1 MGKSAGFFDGLKAV
15 SRSGWSV
22 LADAVLLILFA
33 IVRQLAET
41 APIGFVGVWSHFLWG
56 CGGIFVGVW
65 AMHRFFP
72 TNYQLSA
79 FPRSARCRLAFIP
92 SHPLR
97 A

>member
-1 MGKSAGFFDGLKAV
+1 M
-15 SRSGWSV
+15 
-22 LADAVLLILFA
+22 ADAVLLILFA

-41 APIGFVGVWSHFLWG
+41 APISFVGVWSHFLWG

-72 TNYQLSA
+72 ANYQLST
-79 FPRSARCRLAFIP
+79 FSISSY
-92 SHPLR
+92 SHLSFTPLHLFR